1 MGLANRHEKNKTK
14 PTKQSKEPS
23 RRRQEEPITELVVD
37 EQVDRVSHQTMVFIS
52 VGAIVGVILFLAFFF
67 SSDIS
72 QNIAKAKSQAARVSQ
87 TNTSQD
93 SVSTPQT
100 DSESTNSFHIA
111 VLGERTTKEDVIA
124 YIDSLSY
131 EDFTS
136 LIETITTNV
145 EMDDVRDSKKSSEL
159 LTLLIQGKLTAKSD
173 VLSYVKSM
181 SDDDFNAFMNAL
193 VKAASSE
200 QLDSLYQGIH
210 KSDVSQ
216 DDNQEASTEDRL
228 QTSLEDAYA
237 EAEALYPGQIDGSK
251 RLKLIE
257 DLNATD
263 YIYYVAEQ
271 GDTLIK
277 LSNAFDVSLGQL
289 VELNGIHDADKVDAG
304 EILLFPSDT
313 VQPELDSDNK

>member
-1 MGLANRHEKNKTK
+1 MGLANRQKKNKTK

-23 RRRQEEPITELVVD
+23 RRRQEEPSTDLVVD

-111 VLGERTTKEDVIA
+111 VLGDTTTKEDVIA
-124 YIDSLSY
+124 YIDSLSD

-173 VLSYVKSM
+173 VLSYVESM
-181 SDDDFNAFMNAL
+181 SDDDFNAFMDAL
-193 VKAASSE
+193 VKAVSSE

-263 YIYYVAEQ
+263 YMYYVAEQ

-277 LSNAFDVSLGQL
+277 LSNAFGVSLGQL

-313 VQPELDSDNK
+313 VQPELDSDNQ